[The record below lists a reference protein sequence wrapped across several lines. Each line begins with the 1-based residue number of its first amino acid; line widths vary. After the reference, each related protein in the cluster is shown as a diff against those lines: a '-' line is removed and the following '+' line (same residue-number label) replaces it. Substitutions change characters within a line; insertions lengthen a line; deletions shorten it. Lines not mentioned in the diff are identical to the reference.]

1 MRLLCALSYDQIT
14 LLFCR
19 NLVIEKLCFLTCIH
33 LIDQHWKTFSQAL
46 AYRFDSERRGRLA
59 ADNRRGL
66 VDELVILEGLH
77 HEQGK
82 VHAARD
88 VALEDGVA
96 HVPAPHR

>member
-1 MRLLCALSYDQIT
+1 MR
-14 LLFCR
+14 
-19 NLVIEKLCFLTCIH
+19 K
-33 LIDQHWKTFSQAL
+33 
-46 AYRFDSERRGRLA
+46 RRGRLA

-66 VDELVILEGLH
+66 VDELVILEGRH